1 MISTP
6 ENPGRSL
13 HKKWIRD
20 HLDYP
25 HEDYCLMWPFAR
37 HVNGYCP
44 AQGSDGKHT
53 YVHRYIC
60 TIIHGEPP
68 TPKHHAAHSC
78 GRGAEG
84 CVNPRHLSWKTNS
97 ENQLE
102 RKPRPKRY
110 KLNHEQVAEIRGLKD
125 LERVADTA
133 ARFGVTEINIRQIQS
148 GKIWRQD
155 RADHRILTEAEVWAI
170 RRLPPGECAALAEA
184 KRLGVG
190 RSVVWR
196 VRARKSYKHVPEEH
210 EQAA

>member
-6 ENPGRSL
+6 ENPGNSL
-13 HKKWIRD
+13 LMRWIRD

-25 HEDYCLMWPFAR
+25 HEDYCLLWPFAR

-44 AQGSDGKHT
+44 IGRNGTNT

-60 TIIHGEPP
+60 KVIHGEPP

-102 RKPRPKRY
+102 RKPRPKRF
-110 KLNHEQVAEIRGLKD
+110 KLTHEQVAEIRSLKS
-125 LERVADTA
+125 LERVTDTA
-133 ARFGVTEINIRQIQS
+133 ARFGVTEVNIRQIQS
-148 GKIWRQD
+148 GKIWRTDKQHRLFTD
-155 RADHRILTEAEVWAI
+155 QEVREIRALEGTMTLRAAGEKYGAGHNAI
-170 RRLPPGECAALAEA
+170 RHIQ
-184 KRLGVG
+184 KR
-190 RSVVWR
+190 RSYR
-196 VRARKSYKHVPEEH
+196 HVPEIGVLD
-210 EQAA
+210 

>member
-6 ENPGRSL
+6 ENPGNSL
-13 HKKWIRD
+13 LMRWIRD

-25 HEDYCLMWPFAR
+25 HEDYCLLWPFAR
-37 HVNGYCP
+37 HTNGYAP
-44 AQGSDGKHT
+44 IGRNGTNT

-60 TIIHGEPP
+60 QHIHGDPP

-102 RKPRPKRY
+102 RKPSAKRR
-110 KLNHEQVAEIRGLKD
+110 KLTPEQVVEIRSLKD

-133 ARFGVTEINIRQIQS
+133 ARFQVTEVNIRQIQS

-155 RADHRILTEAEVWAI
+155 KQQRIFTDQEVREIRALDGSLTSRKVAAMYGAGHAAI
-170 RRLPPGECAALAEA
+170 RHIQ
-184 KRLGVG
+184 KR
-190 RSVVWR
+190 RSYR
-196 VRARKSYKHVPEEH
+196 HVPET
-210 EQAA
+210 ASICD